1 MSSQMMTVGEV
12 AKYLKIKT
20 GTVYKHAQDGKIPAF
35 KVGSNWRF
43 KRTTIDKW
51 ISAQEEGVKKA

>member
-1 MSSQMMTVGEV
+1 MTVCEV
-12 AKYLKIKT
+12 AKYLKIKI

-43 KRTTIDKW
+43 KRATIDKW
-51 ISAQEEGVKKA
+51 ISAQEEGVKNHNG